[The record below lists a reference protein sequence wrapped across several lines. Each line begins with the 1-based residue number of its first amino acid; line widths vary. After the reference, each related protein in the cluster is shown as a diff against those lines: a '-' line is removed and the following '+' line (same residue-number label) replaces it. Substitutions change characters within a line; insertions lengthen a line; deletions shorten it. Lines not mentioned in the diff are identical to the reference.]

1 MEKVPPLQKF
11 SGVVSIQEE
20 IGALIAD
27 LARKHRTRFDQR
39 AKALGLTRPQWR
51 ILNNVLHVEGA
62 SQSFLVQKLEV
73 EHITVSRLL
82 DNLAKMGWI
91 ERRVDPNDKR
101 ARLIYATEKAK
112 PLLKQ
117 IEKVRAKVE
126 EELFGSLTEPDLK
139 KLRSLLHKIN
149 DRYNALD
156 RIDA

>member
-39 AKALGLTRPQWR
+39 AKKLGLTRPQWR
-51 ILNNVLHVEGA
+51 ILNIVLHVEGA

-82 DNLAKMGWI
+82 DNLARMGWI

-117 IEKVRAKVE
+117 IGKVRTKVE
-126 EELFGSLTEPDLK
+126 EELFGSLTEPELK